1 MSEYFL
7 GIDVSK
13 GYADFILL
21 DNKKN
26 IIEKNFQLDD
36 TFEGHHHLYS
46 FLSSFIAN
54 TPDAYIITAVE
65 STGGYENNWVNL
77 LLKLQEDLP
86 VSVARL
92 NPFGVSHSSKADLK
106 RVITDKISALCIA
119 EYLINHRSKV
129 SFAQEDY
136 FAPLRKQWIF
146 IKLLVKQKVQLYNQL
161 ESLLYS
167 VNPEVLIFCK
177 YGKSKWVL
185 QLLKRYPSAN
195 SLSKASIS
203 TLTKIPYITSE
214 KASTLINKAKSS
226 VASVTDKVSSSLL
239 KAVVGQILSL
249 DKSIA
254 EQVKLLE
261 KSCSLPEV
269 ELLKS
274 FTGIGTYSAVGLMLE
289 IRTVERFPSAK
300 KLASFFGLHPVYKLS
315 GDGIGGIH
323 MSKKGRKEPRLILFN
338 IARTAITY
346 NPLIKEIY
354 QKHLK
359 SGMTGLAAIGVVM
372 HKILRIIYGMLKH
385 NSEFNAE
392 IDKLNSEKTIK
403 PVIKPLVLK
412 HRRYQSFDS
421 SAPISRKQ
429 NRKREEQMKSHN
441 G

>member
-1 MSEYFL
+1 MPKYFL

-13 GYADFILL
+13 GYADFIVL
-21 DNKKN
+21 DGNKN

-36 TFEGHHHLYS
+36 TFEGHNQLYCY
-46 FLSSFIAN
+46 LSSFIDN
-54 TPDAYIITAVE
+54 NPDAQIISAVE
-65 STGGYENNWVNL
+65 STGGYENNWVRF
-77 LLKLQEDLP
+77 LLKLHNDIP

-92 NPFGVSHSSKADLK
+92 NSFGVSHSSKADLK
-106 RVITDKISALCIA
+106 RVVTDKISAMTIA
-119 EYLINHRSKV
+119 EYLINHQNKI
-129 SFAQEDY
+129 SFVEEDY

-161 ESLLYS
+161 EPLLYS
-167 VNPEVLIFCK
+167 ANPELLIFCK
-177 YGKSKWVL
+177 HGTPKWVL
-185 QLLKRYPSAN
+185 QLLKKYPSAAV
-195 SLSKASIS
+195 LSKASVS
-203 TLTKIPYITSE
+203 ALTKIPYITAE
-214 KASTLINKAKSS
+214 KANTLINNANSS
-226 VASVTDKVSSSLL
+226 VASLNDKVSSSLV
-239 KAVVGQILSL
+239 KTVVEQIISL

-254 EQVKLLE
+254 MQVKLLE
-261 KSCSLPEV
+261 KNCPLPEI

-289 IRTVERFPSAK
+289 IRAIERFSSAK
-300 KLASFFGLHPVYKLS
+300 KLASFFGLHPVYKIS

-338 IARTAITY
+338 IARTAINH
-346 NPLIKEIY
+346 NPLIKEVY

-359 SGMTGLAAIGVVM
+359 TGMTGLAALGVVM

-385 NSEFNAE
+385 NSKFNPD
-392 IDKLNSEKTIK
+392 IDKLNSEKTFK
-403 PVIKPLVLK
+403 PVIKPLELK

-429 NRKREEQMKSHN
+429 NRKREEQMKSQK

>member
-1 MSEYFL
+1 M
-7 GIDVSK
+7 
-13 GYADFILL
+13 
-21 DNKKN
+21 
-26 IIEKNFQLDD
+26 
-36 TFEGHHHLYS
+36 
-46 FLSSFIAN
+46 
-54 TPDAYIITAVE
+54 
-65 STGGYENNWVNL
+65 
-77 LLKLQEDLP
+77 
-86 VSVARL
+86 
-92 NPFGVSHSSKADLK
+92 
-106 RVITDKISALCIA
+106 
-119 EYLINHRSKV
+119 
-129 SFAQEDY
+129 
-136 FAPLRKQWIF
+136 
-146 IKLLVKQKVQLYNQL
+146 
-161 ESLLYS
+161 
-167 VNPEVLIFCK
+167 
-177 YGKSKWVL
+177 
-185 QLLKRYPSAN
+185 
-195 SLSKASIS
+195 
-203 TLTKIPYITSE
+203 
-214 KASTLINKAKSS
+214 
-226 VASVTDKVSSSLL
+226 ASVTDKVSSSLL
-239 KAVVGQILSL
+239 KAIVGQILSL

-385 NSEFNAE
+385 NSLFNPA

-403 PVIKPLVLK
+403 PVIKPLMLK